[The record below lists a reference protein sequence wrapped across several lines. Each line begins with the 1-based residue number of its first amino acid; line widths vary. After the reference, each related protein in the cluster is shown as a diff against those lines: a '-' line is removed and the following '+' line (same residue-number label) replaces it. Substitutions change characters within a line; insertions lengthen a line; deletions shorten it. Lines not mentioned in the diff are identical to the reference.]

1 LATIFDSVM
10 LAAVSSTDSPPD
22 LRVAAELERL
32 IGWSWWRLGRELS
45 NDLSRTGASVLKTL
59 YELGPQ
65 RITTLAANEPVAQPT
80 MSAIVQRLERRGLVS
95 RADDP
100 DDRRANLVQITVTG
114 EEVLRQRVQ
123 ARVLWLADKLA
134 GLSDEERETVMSALT
149 LLGGRLDQ
157 LPPQA

>member
-1 LATIFDSVM
+1 M
-10 LAAVSSTDSPPD
+10 LAPVRSTDS
-22 LRVAAELERL
+22 LSELELAGELERL
-32 IGWSWWRLGRELS
+32 IGWSWWRLGRELP

-59 YELGPQ
+59 HELGPQ

-100 DDRRANLVQITVTG
+100 NDRRANLVRITATG
-114 EEVLRQRVQ
+114 EEVLRERVQ

-134 GLSDEERETVMSALT
+134 GLSEAERQNVLAAIM
-149 LLGGRLDQ
+149 LLGGRLDE
-157 LPPQA
+157 PPPEA